1 MDTSGLVKF
10 VGFALQTRTISQ
22 PRDPAVKN
30 VGRDKNITV
39 GSAIVLLAIIK
50 SRGFVGN
57 ASLIKN
63 MWVENAWA
71 NVVPMKDISEVNAT
85 VKSVIAA

>member
-1 MDTSGLVKF
+1 M
-10 VGFALQTRTISQ
+10 
-22 PRDPAVKN
+22 
-30 VGRDKNITV
+30 
-39 GSAIVLLAIIK
+39 
-50 SRGFVGN
+50 GN